1 MQYCEFFF
9 VTSHR
14 TWCVFVFQLWGGRCR
29 AEWGGTH
36 SFNAY
41 RTGDFTPLCHPTHQ
55 YCRPGVPQTPGNANT
70 QVAWPVLQENTIR
83 SIFCLTVAVH
93 FSQGTEVQVEDIK
106 RVYSLFLDESR
117 SSQYMKEYQDSFL
130 FNETR
135 EIHLCFSCYIFTMPF
150 FHHAQALMVFLE
162 LCIYMT
168 LKLWSY
174 LIGQSSVQRFLIYN
188 PTALGLVM
196 ALVCLWWSWQTAVE
210 TKHFIPCWFCTFAH
224 WQRNYQSR
232 IVMVG
237 LFEQRIQ
244 KQFQCKASWCPQ
256 FYIQYDYPKIKL
268 R

>member
-1 MQYCEFFF
+1 MSPDLHS
-9 VTSHR
+9 TWKSTR
-14 TWCVFVFQLWGGRCR
+14 TPSSSMKHVRFISAFHVI
-29 AEWGGTH
+29 
-36 SFNAY
+36 S
-41 RTGDFTPLCHPTHQ
+41 
-55 YCRPGVPQTPGNANT
+55 
-70 QVAWPVLQENTIR
+70 LQ
-83 SIFCLTVAVH
+83 C
-93 FSQGTEVQVEDIK
+93 
-106 RVYSLFLDESR
+106 
-117 SSQYMKEYQDSFL
+117 
-130 FNETR
+130 
-135 EIHLCFSCYIFTMPF
+135 PF

-162 LCIYMT
+162 LYIYKKYIYMT

-174 LIGQSSVQRFLIYN
+174 LIGQSSVQRFLLYN

-210 TKHFIPCWFCTFAH
+210 TKYFIPCWFCTFAH

-256 FYIQYDYPKIKL
+256 LYIQYDYPKIKL